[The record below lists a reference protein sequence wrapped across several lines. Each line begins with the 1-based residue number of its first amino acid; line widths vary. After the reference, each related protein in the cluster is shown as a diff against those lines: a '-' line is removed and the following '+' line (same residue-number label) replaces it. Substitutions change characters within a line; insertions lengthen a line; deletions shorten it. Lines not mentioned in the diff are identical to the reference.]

1 MTARIDSPTTHAA
14 GEERPRTA
22 SVRYEGSALR
32 PLTSSP
38 ALGQHT
44 GEVLTELCGL
54 DEAALADLRR
64 EGVI

>member
-1 MTARIDSPTTHAA
+1 MTARIDSPTTYAA

-22 SVRYEGSALR
+22 PVERATVMSERS
-32 PLTSSP
+32 TS
-38 ALGQHT
+38 LGQHT
-44 GEVLTELCGL
+44 DEVLTELCGL